1 MDLVGRD
8 PERRRIAAAIAADR
22 PVAVAG
28 EAGIGKSS
36 LLRVVA
42 DETGVPIRSGGG
54 FATLISQPYLALARA
69 TGIGLTGDPVRVA
82 ATIERLVGPDLLV
95 IDDLQWVDGP
105 SMEVLGL
112 LAGRIQLLTTIR
124 TGDVRSGVALALA
137 SQLGMAIVELG
148 GLDAADARTIVT
160 RVRPGLGASGVDAVV
175 ARAGGNPLLLEE
187 IAAHGEP
194 SAILT
199 RIFETSLDQLTP
211 DARAVVELLAVADRP
226 IERSVLPLDHDATTG
241 SGVLVEHDGTVTI
254 RHALLAEAIR
264 ARMDAPT
271 TAACHERLAEI
282 LDDPLERARHLA
294 AAGLTDRA
302 VDLAHRALGDTTD
315 PRRRAVLLAIV
326 AESMDAPSATIPRI
340 EAAGASAALSDWE
353 TVIRLLEPIADDAPD
368 ALGVER
374 AALVARACYGLG
386 HHAEAR
392 RALEAGR
399 AIDVDPA
406 SDAAAHLAIETA
418 ALMVN
423 LDGEILPALDLLD
436 AAIDHHAAT
445 DPSVVMLR
453 AIRASIAMLAAQ
465 PVDVDLLSATIEGAM
480 AVGAYSSAADLA
492 RVVTYAFLIWS
503 GAEPALGFIGEMA
516 GRFESAGVSAVALE
530 LEAERV
536 QAAILAGR
544 PTEAI
549 GFADELLER
558 PAPLRARQTAAI
570 HRARALAIVG
580 RTDEGRASLAAL
592 SGSITD
598 DFIGRGEWLV
608 ARADIELWAG
618 MPERA
623 IESAQEAM
631 TVPSPIA
638 NAYVQPHIT
647 RAWARHD
654 LGLPQEPIP
663 EVAPTRVAAGA
674 RPELTALAHLADG
687 DHDAAAEHF
696 DAAATLW
703 AGFDALRALTCRWAA
718 GEALRQAGRL
728 ERMTECLTSAL
739 AEATSAGVEV
749 VAIRVRRSMRRAGLR
764 PASETPAG
772 ARTGL
777 RLTARERELLDL
789 AGRGL
794 TNIEIARRM
803 GLGRPTVA
811 RILSNA
817 MSKLGAESRAQAVA
831 MVATD

>member
-1 MDLVGRD
+1 
-8 PERRRIAAAIAADR
+8 
-22 PVAVAG
+22 
-28 EAGIGKSS
+28 
-36 LLRVVA
+36 
-42 DETGVPIRSGGG
+42 
-54 FATLISQPYLALARA
+54 
-69 TGIGLTGDPVRVA
+69 
-82 ATIERLVGPDLLV
+82 
-95 IDDLQWVDGP
+95 
-105 SMEVLGL
+105 
-112 LAGRIQLLTTIR
+112 
-124 TGDVRSGVALALA
+124 
-137 SQLGMAIVELG
+137 
-148 GLDAADARTIVT
+148 
-160 RVRPGLGASGVDAVV
+160 
-175 ARAGGNPLLLEE
+175 
-187 IAAHGEP
+187 
-194 SAILT
+194 
-199 RIFETSLDQLTP
+199 
-211 DARAVVELLAVADRP
+211 
-226 IERSVLPLDHDATTG
+226 
-241 SGVLVEHDGTVTI
+241 
-254 RHALLAEAIR
+254 
-264 ARMDAPT
+264 
-271 TAACHERLAEI
+271 
-282 LDDPLERARHLA
+282 
-294 AAGLTDRA
+294 
-302 VDLAHRALGDTTD
+302 
-315 PRRRAVLLAIV
+315 
-326 AESMDAPSATIPRI
+326 
-340 EAAGASAALSDWE
+340 
-353 TVIRLLEPIADDAPD
+353 
-368 ALGVER
+368 
-374 AALVARACYGLG
+374 
-386 HHAEAR
+386 
-392 RALEAGR
+392 
-399 AIDVDPA
+399 
-406 SDAAAHLAIETA
+406 
-418 ALMVN
+418 
-423 LDGEILPALDLLD
+423 
-436 AAIDHHAAT
+436 
-445 DPSVVMLR
+445 
-453 AIRASIAMLAAQ
+453 
-465 PVDVDLLSATIEGAM
+465 
-480 AVGAYSSAADLA
+480 
-492 RVVTYAFLIWS
+492 VVTYAFFIWS
-503 GAEPALGFIGEMA
+503 GAEVALGFIGEMA

-749 VAIRVRRSMRRAGLR
+749 VAIRVRRSMRQAGLR